1 MDNILFSEIISLPT
15 NFGSFSA
22 FAVKEGEKEHFVL
35 IKGEIANQDITLR
48 IHSECLTGDVFTS
61 KRCDC
66 YDQLRAAMEQISNQN
81 GMIIYLRQEGRGIGL
96 FNKIQAYKLQE
107 QGLDTVDANLELHLP
122 IDNRDYQIAA
132 EIIKKLNPKAIT
144 ILTNNP
150 DKIAQLKQFLNIE
163 ITQKQIQTTVNIHN
177 KKYLETKLKRMK
189 HNLEF

>member
-1 MDNILFSEIISLPT
+1 MDNILFSEIINLPT
-15 NFGSFSA
+15 SFGRFTA

-35 IKGEIANQDITLR
+35 VKGETANQDITLR

-66 YDQLRAAMEQISNQN
+66 FDQLHAALEQISSQN
-81 GMIIYLRQEGRGIGL
+81 GVIIYLRQEGRGIGL

-132 EIIKKLNPKAIT
+132 EIIKKLKPRMIT

-150 DKIAQLKQFLNIE
+150 DKLAQLKQLLDIE
-163 ITQKQIQTTVNIHN
+163 IKQKQIKTEVNIYN
-177 KKYLETKLKRMK
+177 KKYLETKFNRMK